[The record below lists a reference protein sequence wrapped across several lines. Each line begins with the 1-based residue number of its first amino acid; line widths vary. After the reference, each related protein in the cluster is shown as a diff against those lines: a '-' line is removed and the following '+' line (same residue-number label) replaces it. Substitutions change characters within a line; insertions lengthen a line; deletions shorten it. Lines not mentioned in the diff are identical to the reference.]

1 MLNWRRAIADNDWT
15 RFVKRL
21 LQDHYDPAYE
31 RSSAKHGHKDICLL
45 ETQSLGTADVAQL
58 AEKLAT
64 LV

>member
-1 MLNWRRAIADNDWT
+1 MFSWRAGIADYDWAH
-15 RFVKRL
+15 FVKRV
-21 LQDHYDPAYE
+21 LQDLYDPAYE

-45 ETQSLGTADVAQL
+45 ETQSLGAADVAQL